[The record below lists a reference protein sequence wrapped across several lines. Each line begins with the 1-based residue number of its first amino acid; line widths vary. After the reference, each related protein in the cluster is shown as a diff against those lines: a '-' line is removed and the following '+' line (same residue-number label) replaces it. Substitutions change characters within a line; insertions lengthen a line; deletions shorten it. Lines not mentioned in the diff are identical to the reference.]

1 MSKTHWPQMSIGKR
15 LALGFGGMVL
25 LLAGVAAFNIVEL
38 RDANTR
44 LQRIVEVHNAKVDVA
59 TRMLD
64 QINVM
69 AVQTRS
75 ITIMFFMKDTAPEFN
90 AVNAAELTYR
100 EAEKSLQSLIEQGEA
115 TAAER
120 QLLGE
125 LQVAATKTLPLIK
138 DAAKAGRAGAAM
150 SAATIL
156 TEKVLPNETVWRAK
170 VGELI
175 DTARQ
180 LSHQAYVESQQV
192 QQRAMAVCGAVV
204 AVGLV
209 AGILLGWGVTR
220 SVKRPIDRAI
230 KVAERIAEGDLSSSV
245 TVSSNDEIGRLLHA
259 VGAMQLRLR
268 DLVGQIR
275 LSADSIQSAST
286 EVASGNM
293 DLSHR
298 TEIAASNLQETAAS
312 IEQLTGTVRQSADAA
327 SQASQLAASAAAVAS
342 RGGEV
347 VSQVVSTMSEIN
359 ASSKR
364 IADITAVIDGIA
376 FQTNILALNAAVEA
390 ARAGEQ
396 GRGFAVVAGEVRSL
410 AQRSAE
416 AAKEIK
422 ALIGASVEKVEAGSK
437 LVRNAGATMNEIVAS
452 VERVT
457 HIVGEITASA
467 AEQSDGI
474 GQVNTS
480 VAQLDQMTQ
489 QNAALVE
496 QSAAAAESLKVQA
509 VMLAGIVSTFRLERV
524 EEHNPADIVMS

>member
-1 MSKTHWPQMSIGKR
+1 MSIGKR
-15 LALGFGGMVL
+15 LALGFAGMVA

-38 RDANTR
+38 RAANTR
-44 LQRIVEVHNAKVDVA
+44 LQRIVDVHNAKVDMA

-75 ITIMFFMKDTAPEFN
+75 ITIMFFMKDTSAEFN
-90 AVNAAELTYR
+90 AVNAAELSYR
-100 EAEKSLQSLIEQGEA
+100 ESEKRLQSMIEQGEA
-115 TAAER
+115 TPTEQR
-120 QLLGE
+120 LLGE
-125 LQVAATKTLPLIK
+125 LQLAATKTLPLIK

-150 SAATIL
+150 NAATIL
-156 TEKVLPNETVWRAK
+156 TEKVLPHETVWRAK

-175 DTARQ
+175 DTERE

-192 QQRAMAVCGAVV
+192 QRRAMVVCGAVV

-209 AGILLGWGVTR
+209 AGVLLGWGVTR

-230 KVAERIAEGDLSSSV
+230 KLAERIAEGDLSSSV
-245 TVSSNDEIGRLLHA
+245 TVSSDDEIGRLLQA
-259 VGAMQLRLR
+259 VAAMQGRLR
-268 DLVGQIR
+268 ELVGQIR

-298 TEIAASNLQETAAS
+298 TEIAASNLQQTAAS

-327 SQASQLAASAAAVAS
+327 SQASQLASSASAVAS

-347 VSQVVSTMSEIN
+347 VGQVVSTMNEIN

-364 IADITAVIDGIA
+364 IADIIAVIDGIA

-422 ALIGASVEKVEAGSK
+422 ALIGASVERVEAGSR
-437 LVRNAGATMNEIVAS
+437 LVRNAGTTMTEIVAS

-457 HIVGEITASA
+457 VIVSAITASA

-509 VMLAGIVSTFRLERV
+509 VMLANIVSTFRLE
-524 EEHNPADIVMS
+524 PAPPDSSAEMAVS